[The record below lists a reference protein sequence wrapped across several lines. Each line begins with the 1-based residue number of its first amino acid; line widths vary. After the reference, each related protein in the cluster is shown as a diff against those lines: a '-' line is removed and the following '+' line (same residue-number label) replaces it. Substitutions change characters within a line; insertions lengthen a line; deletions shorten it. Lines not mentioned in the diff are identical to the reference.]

1 MSDFLS
7 LFLPTIKQQPSIP
20 EPSGY
25 GNPFRFD
32 ALSPSSERFRVFDAV
47 VPPNEMRPTQHAETG
62 AYRPQLEDLLRQRNT
77 EELLRH
83 QNKEELHR
91 HQQQQQIHQQLQL
104 MQQQQQQQYQ
114 LQQMQQGS
122 PSSKPHHPDRNHPP
136 SGR

>member
-1 MSDFLS
+1 MQQHS
-7 LFLPTIKQQPSIP
+7 LTES
-20 EPSGY
+20 SGY

-32 ALSPSSERFRVFDAV
+32 ALSPSSAKFRVFDAV
-47 VPPNEMRPTQHAETG
+47 ALPNEMRSGQPSEAA

-91 HQQQQQIHQQLQL
+91 HQQQQHIQQQLQL
-104 MQQQQQQQYQ
+104 MQQQQHQQYQ
-114 LQQMQQGS
+114 LQHMQQGS
-122 PSSKPHHPDRNHPP
+122 PSSKPPQDQHHPT